1 MTKMLIIMPLAAALL
16 AGCVVTAP
24 VSVAWRSNTNQQH
37 ATTEGRND
45 KAADRNTVDGG
56 HAARPGQ
63 GGAE

>member
-1 MTKMLIIMPLAAALL
+1 MKRIPFMMIIAVLL
-16 AGCVVTAP
+16 QGCVVTAP

-56 HAARPGQ
+56 RDARPGQ

>member
-1 MTKMLIIMPLAAALL
+1 MMIIAVLL
-16 AGCVVTAP
+16 QGCVVTAP

-56 HAARPGQ
+56 RDARPGQ